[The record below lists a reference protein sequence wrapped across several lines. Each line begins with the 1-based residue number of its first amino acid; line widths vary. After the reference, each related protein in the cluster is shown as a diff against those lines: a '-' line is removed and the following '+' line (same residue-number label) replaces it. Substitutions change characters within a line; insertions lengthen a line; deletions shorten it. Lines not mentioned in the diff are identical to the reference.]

1 MKKVFYLLLLI
12 AFQFSMSQST
22 KITVV
27 ETARLNLEADEFIGV
42 DGFGNCFYTKNN
54 VVLKKVDSAILQ
66 YQNLSL
72 GKITKVDILNPLKV
86 ILFYKEFN
94 SIVVLDNQM
103 NEIQR
108 VDFSKLDNAII
119 ATAVGISGQNKVW
132 VFNSMNQQIGL
143 YDLTNN
149 LYQNLGIPIK
159 GDLLYY
165 QSDFNYFHWIDNQ
178 HQWNTC
184 TIFGR
189 VFSNGKIDEIESTQ
203 LIDIDK
209 VLFVKNNALYVNDL
223 RQNKL
228 YEIEIVE
235 KSFKKFYYKDQ
246 ILSIFT
252 DKGITNYKITIP

>member
-12 AFQFSMSQST
+12 AFQFSMSQSS
-22 KITVV
+22 KITAV
-27 ETARLNLEADEFIGV
+27 EIARLNLEADDFIGV

-108 VDFSKLDNAII
+108 VDFSKLEDSIVASAI
-119 ATAVGISGQNKVW
+119 GISGQNKVW

-143 YDLTNN
+143 YDLANN
-149 LYQNLGIPIK
+149 SYQNLGIPIK
-159 GDLLYY
+159 DDLLYY

-189 VFSNGKIDEIESTQ
+189 VFSNGKIDEIGQIQ
-203 LIDIDK
+203 LLDINK
-209 VLFVKNNALYVNDL
+209 VLFAKNNRMYVNDL
-223 RQNKL
+223 KQNKL

-235 KSFKKFYYKDQ
+235 KSFKNFYYKDQ